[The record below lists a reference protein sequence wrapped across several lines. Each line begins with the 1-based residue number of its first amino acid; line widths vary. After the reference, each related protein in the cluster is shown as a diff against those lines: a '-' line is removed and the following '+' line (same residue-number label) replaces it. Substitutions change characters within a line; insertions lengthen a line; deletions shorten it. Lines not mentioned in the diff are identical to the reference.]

1 LAQGF
6 VVSDVYLVDDHALV
20 RDGLRAVLE
29 AAGHRVSGESAQPLQ
44 ALARIQALAPQIVL
58 LDLNLGQHSGF
69 ELLSALQHDN
79 VDAKT
84 ISVTM
89 SAQPRHVTQALRLG
103 AAGYI
108 LKGSPAVELLQ
119 AIGAVLQGRR
129 FLGQDVA
136 ELVVQDHTPFD
147 DDDAML
153 FSLSARERQI
163 LILVSRGS
171 SSAAIGLQLHLS
183 PKTVDSYRSR
193 LMTKIGASD
202 VPALVRFAIRA
213 ALVSVDER

>member
-1 LAQGF
+1 M
-6 VVSDVYLVDDHALV
+6 SDVYLVDDHALV

-29 AAGHRVSGESAQPLQ
+29 AAGHHVSGESAQPLP
-44 ALARIQALAPQIVL
+44 ALARIQALAPQVVL

-79 VDAKT
+79 VGVKT

-89 SAQPRHVTQALRLG
+89 SAQPRHVAQALRLG
-103 AAGYI
+103 AAGYV
-108 LKGSPAVELLQ
+108 LKGAPASELLQ
-119 AIGAVLQGRR
+119 AIGTVLQGRR

-136 ELVVQDHTPFD
+136 NLVAQDHRQV
-147 DDDAML
+147 DDDADL
-153 FSLSARERQI
+153 LGSLSAREKQI
-163 LILVSRGS
+163 LVLVSRGS
-171 SSAAIGLQLHLS
+171 SSAAIGLQLTLS

-193 LMTKIGASD
+193 LMAKIGAGD

-213 ALVSVDER
+213 DLVSVEER